1 MEAYIVSVRKKNECG
16 SRNINYKNISGYSVY
31 VYVAVFLDVVLFCN
45 TLYAKDTVDR
55 EKAMERITVL
65 LEETLE
71 EALLNRE
78 SSVGDCYVS
87 GKDFSELADMA
98 AEYFECLLE
107 HPLAINRAG
116 RKELEEFVLLSDFQI
131 ESILDYR
138 KTSGDILS
146 LSELSLLNGF
156 DAEFAENIAPFIS
169 FASSLGI
176 WHYRDGTSS
185 FLKGCKSQIYFRSA
199 REFTKNQNSRIG
211 TPYYMQLRYKCI
223 YSGKLQAG
231 VTLENDAGE
240 RLFASGAPPVDFSSF
255 HIAVKNIGRI
265 NAFIIGDYS
274 ARLGQGLALWNSF
287 ALQGTSSPMALYK
300 KGTVFV
306 PYTSSGESGFYR
318 GAALSLSFGN
328 TDISAMFSYNRIDAK
343 IVGNEYV
350 SLITGGIHNTV
361 GTINTRKRM
370 AERVGGVNI
379 SREWSRLK
387 IAFSCVA
394 YGYNKK
400 NGRKVYDYNRFQM
413 YDGMWGNISADFYAV
428 IRRVKLFGEFAID
441 YGGSTA
447 MLAGAVFNA
456 SSKLEI
462 GCMLRSYSKSY
473 IAPHASAY
481 STISSV
487 SNQNGLAVS
496 GKYSISSKCKM
507 GFGGDI
513 VYYPWMR
520 YNIKKPSGLL
530 KGYALAEYTADRFVV
545 KVRVSD
551 VYTTHNRLN
560 KFCFKVHSSISVT
573 DALSVKLGTSAVCAA
588 HTNYIVKSDNYRY
601 TVGYWGYYAGAN
613 IKYAVPDRKLS
624 VQAGCC
630 MFNCNNW
637 NCRLYVYEPDMPYTY
652 NSRLLYGKGCSL
664 YTVIKFRVLKQAD
677 VYLKYETMQYA
688 ASFKESENQ
697 IKMAVKY
704 NL

>member
-1 MEAYIVSVRKKNECG
+1 METDIVRVMEKNG
-16 SRNINYKNISGYSVY
+16 SSRNVGCKNISGCSVY

-55 EKAMERITVL
+55 ERAMERIAVL

-78 SSVGDCYVS
+78 STVGTQYVS
-87 GKDFSELADMA
+87 GKDFRELADMA

-116 RKELEEFVLLSDFQI
+116 RKELEEFILLSDFQI
-131 ESILDYR
+131 ESILEYR

-156 DAEFAENIAPFIS
+156 DAEFAEGIAPFIS

-176 WHYRDGTSS
+176 RHYREGTSG
-185 FLKGCKSQIYFRSA
+185 FFKGRKSQMYFRWA
-199 REFTKNQNSRIG
+199 REFTENRNRCIG

-223 YSGKLQAG
+223 YSNKLQVG
-231 VTLENDAGE
+231 MTFENDAGE

-255 HIAVKNIGRI
+255 HIAAKNVGRI
-265 NAFIIGDYS
+265 NTFIIGDYS
-274 ARLGQGLALWNSF
+274 ARFGQGLALWNSF
-287 ALQGTSSPMALYK
+287 ALQGASSPTSLYK
-300 KGTVFV
+300 RGAVFV

-328 TDISAMFSYNRIDAK
+328 TDISAMFSYNRLDAR

-361 GTINTRKRM
+361 GAINARKRM
-370 AERVGGVNI
+370 AEAVGGVNI
-379 SREWSRLK
+379 SHGWSRLK

-447 MLAGAVFNA
+447 MLAGAVFTA
-456 SSKLEI
+456 SPNLEI
-462 GCMLRSYSKSY
+462 GCMIRCYSKSY

-496 GKYSISSKCKM
+496 GKYSISSKCKI
-507 GFGGDI
+507 GFGGDA
-513 VYYPWMR
+513 VYYPWVR

-530 KGYALAEYTADRFVV
+530 KGYALAEYTADRFAV
-545 KVRVSD
+545 KVRFSD

-560 KFCFKVHSSISVT
+560 KFCFKAHSSLSVT
-573 DALSVKLGTSAVCAA
+573 EEFSVKLGASAVYAA
-588 HTNYIVKSDNYRY
+588 HTNYIAKSDNYRY
-601 TVGYWGYYAGAN
+601 TVGYLGYYAGAN
-613 IKYAVPDRKLS
+613 VKYAVPDRKFS
-624 VQAGCC
+624 VQAGCNI
-630 MFNCNNW
+630 FNCNNW

-664 YTVIKFRVLKQAD
+664 YTVIKLRVLKQAC
-677 VYLKYETMQYA
+677 VYLKYETMQYTT
-688 ASFKESENQ
+688 SLKEAENQ
-697 IKMAVKY
+697 IKMAVKC